1 MIHTT
6 TLHDLATATDKRAY
20 LQTLLKQVAGSKQRK
35 EALLKAGGVENLLSL
50 LTPRRDPRTERE
62 ENEDHSTEAAAVL
75 AAISLRESSSTLE
88 SVKCLS
94 SPSFSAHAAIAEAFV
109 DTYTNFPPT
118 NLSVATYQ
126 KQLDVHLRALKT
138 LFVDLVSALRPT
150 SGILQVLPES
160 IHQVCTGGKGK
171 GKAGDVEMSEKPE
184 SSGTVEDGA
193 QRLLGIIYDLSP
205 ATPSSIGFPGP
216 SSFAPTSS
224 VKRLSPTLDALLDL
238 LVDSSQPDHSGSR
251 LSGTSQRMRIA
262 DHICTLLSRT
272 VRGFDEQQAIAIGG
286 KGKETLAALRR
297 LVEFGSEKVQEGALN
312 ALTSI
317 IRDSHVALLS
327 LLELGGTGTT
337 AERLQPFVSLAQ
349 STTPSVR
356 LAAIT
361 FCAAASKLQ
370 PSSSTVALDPAILL
384 NLIEKEPSLRGAAA
398 HAFAYLV
405 SKDSESQ
412 KRAALA
418 SCFDIFRRVLDSI
431 PSLADTHR
439 TGLPLEDDINT
450 REGLLVSLGSLTAD
464 SETNRR
470 LLLDAKLLPHVLES
484 LFYPVIAIRAAACQ
498 VIRALSRSVNILR
511 TDLVEAHA
519 EGSLIQLL
527 RSDEDEEVQTTATA
541 VFSNLLLEFSP
552 MRKVLIDAGC
562 IPRLCRLALE
572 GDNLTLKQN
581 ALWAIK
587 NATYQSPKA
596 FKQSLLQ
603 NLTWSDLAA
612 LSDPNQNPLL
622 IEQALGIIRNIT
634 CVTHNEI
641 INALDDFGEEEVLDL
656 LQKQFVGGNA
666 SIEAVIQ
673 SLYCLNNI
681 ATAGEASQLAIASRT
696 PILRYLLFYLDH
708 PSGRIRTASLWVI
721 HNLVY
726 RRGSLSNS
734 TSPRQRRPHEIVEK
748 LRVLGIDG
756 KLRALE
762 RDPELDVRER
772 VRDIKESL

>member
-1 MIHTT
+1 MLHST
-6 TLHDLATATDKRAY
+6 TLHDLTTTTDKRAY
-20 LQTLLKQVAGSKQRK
+20 LQTLLKQVVGSKQRK
-35 EALLKAGGVENLLSL
+35 EALLRAGGVENLLSL
-50 LTPRRDPRTERE
+50 LTPRRDPRTAE
-62 ENEDHSTEAAAVL
+62 EEDEDLSAEAAAVL
-75 AAISLRESSSTLE
+75 AAISLPTLE
-88 SVKCLS
+88 SVKSLN
-94 SPSFSAHAAIAEAFV
+94 SPAFSAHASIAEAFV
-109 DTYTNFPPT
+109 EIYTNFPPT
-118 NLSVATYQ
+118 TVSLATYQ

-150 SGILQVLPES
+150 SGDSKALLQS
-160 IHQVCTGGKGK
+160 IHQIGGGGKGK
-171 GKAGDVEMSEKPE
+171 EKVGDVEMSEKPV
-184 SSGTVEDGA
+184 SSGNVETSS
-193 QRLLGIIYDLSP
+193 QRLLGIIYDLAP
-205 ATPSSIGFPGP
+205 ATSTSIGFPGP
-216 SSFAPTSS
+216 SSFFPSS
-224 VKRLSPTLDALLDL
+224 SPKRLSPTLNALLEL
-238 LVDSSQPDHSGSR
+238 LIDSSQPDHSGSR
-251 LSGTSQRMRIA
+251 LSGASQRMRIA

-272 VRGFDEQQAIAIGG
+272 IRGLDEQQAIALGG
-286 KGKETLAALRR
+286 RGKETLAALRR

-312 ALTSI
+312 ALTAN

-384 NLIEKEPSLRGAAA
+384 TLIEKEPSLRGAAA

-405 SKDSESQ
+405 SKDPEAQ

-418 SCFDIFRRVLDSI
+418 NCFDIFRRVLDSI

-439 TGLPLEDDINT
+439 TGLPLEEDINT

-484 LFYPVIAIRAAACQ
+484 LFYPVVAIRAAACQ
-498 VIRALSRSVNILR
+498 VIRALSRSVNVLR

-562 IPRLCRLALE
+562 IPRLCRLALD

-587 NATYQSPKA
+587 NATYQSSKA

-603 NLTWSDLAA
+603 DLTWSDLAT
-612 LSDPNQNPLL
+612 LSDPGQNPLL

-634 CVTHNEI
+634 CVTHNEVL
-641 INALDDFGEEEVLDL
+641 NALDDFGEEEVLDL
-656 LQKQFVGGNA
+656 LQKQFVGGHA
-666 SIEAVIQ
+666 SPEAVIQ

-696 PILRYLLFYLDH
+696 PLLRYLLFYLDH

-726 RRGSLSNS
+726 RRGSPPTSA
-734 TSPRQRRPHEIVEK
+734 SPRQRRPHEIVEK